1 MKERPILFSAP
12 MVRAILDGSKTQTR
26 RIIKNDPYVVDY
38 DIFMDTPT
46 GSKKLGKA
54 KAVYDSKHKF
64 HVSCPY
70 GRKGNRLWVKETARL
85 NLGSEENVIQYRADM
100 AIEEIQEDWF
110 SEDPVLR
117 RWIWGQSVK
126 PEGWR
131 PSILMPRKASRI
143 TLEVEA
149 VRVERLQEISE
160 EDAIA
165 EGIGK
170 PIGGCFF
177 NYGRATR
184 LPTGRESYRTLW
196 ESINGP
202 GSWDANPYVWVI
214 EFRRI

>member
-26 RIIKNDPYVVDY
+26 RVMKRQLSFDPSDHHGTN
-38 DIFMDTPT
+38 ISGKSSAQEAMDQVL
-46 GSKKLGKA
+46 S
-54 KAVYDSKHKF
+54 
-64 HVSCPY
+64 SCPY
-70 GRKGNRLWVKETARL
+70 GRKGDRLWVKETARL

-149 VRVERLQEISE
+149 VRVERLHEISE

-202 GSWDANPYVWVI
+202 GSWDANPWVWVI